1 SGDPEPRSGLRPR
14 RDPQRDLLAI
24 HRGHPDLRAE
34 RGLRDV
40 DGHGAVDV
48 QALPPEEAVRPHPER
63 DPEIARLT
71 AARTP
76 LPLPGQTQLRAR
88 VHARRHVDDQLPLL
102 PNLPAAGANRARL
115 RRDLPSPVARGAR
128 PLDREATLTERDRP
142 APAALPTRPGPAAG
156 RVPGPIARC
165 ALFGDGNGDGHLAT
179 PHRQLERDLHRIL
192 DVPSPLRRGP
202 RPRPGPPPEL
212 EDRAEQVAEPAD
224 VRQVVE
230 VEPAA
235 P

>member
-1 SGDPEPRSGLRPR
+1 
-14 RDPQRDLLAI
+14 
-24 HRGHPDLRAE
+24 
-34 RGLRDV
+34 
-40 DGHGAVDV
+40 
-48 QALPPEEAVRPHPER
+48 
-63 DPEIARLT
+63 
-71 AARTP
+71 
-76 LPLPGQTQLRAR
+76 
-88 VHARRHVDDQLPLL
+88 
-102 PNLPAAGANRARL
+102 
-115 RRDLPSPVARGAR
+115 
-128 PLDREATLTERDRP
+128 
-142 APAALPTRPGPAAG
+142 AG

-235 P
+235 PPGLRARPRPAGGREIEPSQTAELPQPVVLLPLLRVGED